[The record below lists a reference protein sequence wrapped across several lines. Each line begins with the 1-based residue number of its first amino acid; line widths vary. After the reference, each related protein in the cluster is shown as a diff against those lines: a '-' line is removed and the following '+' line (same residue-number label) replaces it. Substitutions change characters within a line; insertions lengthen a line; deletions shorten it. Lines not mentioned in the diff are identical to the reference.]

1 MPDVK
6 VLINASDEEEI
17 RIATLK
23 NGVLFDYDVEFIH
36 NEKNKG
42 NIYKAKI
49 VKIDQSLQ
57 AAFVDY
63 GMERNGFLPL
73 AELPRKLV
81 SEDSGRTKI
90 QQLLKKDQEI
100 MVQVIREQLGNKGAM
115 VSAQISLAGRYLVVT
130 PGNPINGISRKIE
143 GSEERKEFKKM
154 VDLLPI
160 PDDVG
165 VIVRTASLGISQ
177 EDFEKDLSYLLDIYS
192 EITDRYSKQNQPGLV
207 WREDDLVIRT
217 LRDGF
222 LPDTS
227 EVLIDDLETFKRA
240 QAFMKRTMPSYI
252 PVLKHYVGKKN
263 VFSKYQTEDQIE
275 LIYGRT
281 IHLPSGGAIVID
293 QTEALVAIDVNSG
306 KTTGDNQEETALKT
320 NMDAAVEIAR
330 QLRLRDLAGLIAVD
344 FIDMKRETN
353 IKSVQNQLIDHLKED
368 KARMEV
374 GKINR
379 FGVLIMTRQ
388 RIRPSLQHINHESC
402 IACKGTGKV
411 KTKEAVLLEFFR
423 KIRTAALRED
433 ASRMTIKM
441 SLEIGLLMLNSKR
454 NDISDLES
462 KHGVKIDIQPDSTLH
477 LSDFILE
484 IQKHPNPVET
494 TPSIHDNAVIN
505 PVLSEGELEA
515 KDIKNVKIK
524 STRSRPNTG
533 KQDRDK
539 QRAALSERERLRSL
553 FHDDKAE
560 PVAPESTSKYTSGFD
575 ILGSIKSSVDSLV
588 RKAKHKNKRSSVK
601 APKQSDLSAPEEK
614 NDPKI

>member
-1 MPDVK
+1 MSEVK

-23 NGVLFDYDVEFIH
+23 GGVLFDYDVEFIH
-36 NEKNKG
+36 NEKIKG
-42 NIYKAKI
+42 NIYKAKVI
-49 VKIDQSLQ
+49 KIDQSLQ

-73 AELPRKLV
+73 AELPRNVV
-81 SEDSGRTKI
+81 SDDPGKSKI

-143 GSEERKEFKKM
+143 GSEERKEFKRM

-160 PDDVG
+160 PDDIG

-177 EDFEKDLSYLLDIYS
+177 EDFEKDLHYLLDIYN
-192 EITDRYSKQNQPGLV
+192 EINDRYSKQIQPGLV

-240 QAFMKRTMPSYI
+240 QVFMKRTMPAHL

-263 VFSKYQTEDQIE
+263 VFSKYQTEEQIE

-281 IHLPSGGAIVID
+281 ILLPSGGAIVID

-306 KTTGDNQEETALKT
+306 KTTGDNQEDTALKT
-320 NMDAAVEIAR
+320 NLDAAIEIAR
-330 QLRLRDLAGLIAVD
+330 QLRLRDLAGLIAID

-353 IKSVQNQLIDHLKED
+353 IKSVQSQLVDHLKED

-402 IACKGTGKV
+402 ISCRGTGKV
-411 KTKEAVLLEFFR
+411 KTKEAVMLECFR
-423 KIRTAALRED
+423 KIRSAALREE
-433 ASRMTIKM
+433 ASRLSVRM
-441 SLEIGLLMLNSKR
+441 SSDIGLLMLNSKR
-454 NDISDLES
+454 ADIHNLEL
-462 KHGVKIDIQPDSTLH
+462 KHRVRIEIHPDHSLH
-477 LSDFILE
+477 LSDFFLE
-484 IQKHPNPVET
+484 IEKNTIVHEPTTESLDHSPLVITPPESESTQKVT
-494 TPSIHDNAVIN
+494 R
-505 PVLSEGELEA
+505 EA
-515 KDIKNVKIK
+515 K
-524 STRSRPNTG
+524 SRPSRARHNTG

-539 QRAALSERERLRSL
+539 QRAALTERERLRSL
-553 FHDDKAE
+553 FHEDKTDTVEIAT
-560 PVAPESTSKYTSGFD
+560 PSKPANGFD
-575 ILGSIKSSVDSLV
+575 IIGSIKSSVDSLV
-588 RKAKHKNKRSSVK
+588 RKAKQQNKKSSVK
-601 APKQSDLSAPEEK
+601 VTEQQEPPIPE
-614 NDPKI
+614 

>member
-1 MPDVK
+1 MSEVK

-23 NGVLFDYDVEFIH
+23 GGVLFDYDVEFIH
-36 NEKNKG
+36 NEKIKG
-42 NIYKAKI
+42 NIYKAKVI
-49 VKIDQSLQ
+49 KIDQSLQ

-73 AELPRKLV
+73 AELPRNVV
-81 SEDSGRTKI
+81 SDDPGKSKI

-143 GSEERKEFKKM
+143 GSEERKEFKRM

-160 PDDVG
+160 PIDIG

-177 EDFEKDLSYLLDIYS
+177 EDFEKDLHYLLDIYN
-192 EITDRYSKQNQPGLV
+192 EINDRYSKQIQPGLV

-240 QAFMKRTMPSYI
+240 QVFMKRTMPAHL

-263 VFSKYQTEDQIE
+263 VFSKYQTEEQIE

-281 IHLPSGGAIVID
+281 ILLPSGGAIVID

-306 KTTGDNQEETALKT
+306 KTTGDNQEDTALKT
-320 NMDAAVEIAR
+320 NLDAAIEIAR
-330 QLRLRDLAGLIAVD
+330 QLRLRDLAGLIAID

-353 IKSVQNQLIDHLKED
+353 IKSVQSQLVDHLKED

-379 FGVLIMTRQ
+379 FGSDHDPTTY
-388 RIRPSLQHINHESC
+388 P
-402 IACKGTGKV
+402 T
-411 KTKEAVLLEFFR
+411 FF
-423 KIRTAALRED
+423 TA
-433 ASRMTIKM
+433 
-441 SLEIGLLMLNSKR
+441 
-454 NDISDLES
+454 
-462 KHGVKIDIQPDSTLH
+462 HQP
-477 LSDFILE
+477 
-484 IQKHPNPVET
+484 
-494 TPSIHDNAVIN
+494 
-505 PVLSEGELEA
+505 
-515 KDIKNVKIK
+515 
-524 STRSRPNTG
+524 
-533 KQDRDK
+533 
-539 QRAALSERERLRSL
+539 
-553 FHDDKAE
+553 
-560 PVAPESTSKYTSGFD
+560 
-575 ILGSIKSSVDSLV
+575 
-588 RKAKHKNKRSSVK
+588 
-601 APKQSDLSAPEEK
+601 
-614 NDPKI
+614 